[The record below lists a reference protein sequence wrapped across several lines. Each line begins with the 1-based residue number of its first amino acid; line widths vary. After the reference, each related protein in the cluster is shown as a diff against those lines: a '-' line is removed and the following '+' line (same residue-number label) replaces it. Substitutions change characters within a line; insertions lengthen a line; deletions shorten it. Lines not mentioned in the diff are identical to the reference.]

1 MVNEWWLLY
10 PKIHMNIE
18 YTKYV
23 NVSAYL
29 DSRSYAGWLTFCWL
43 TCKTKKLK
51 HLQFFYTHKLF
62 DDIFLSLWNLS
73 FYSLHRR
80 SFFPFPRTQRCG
92 INIEVVYVVANYFL
106 SLTNAF
112 EMQGNSVDD
121 DDVHDVAFAPFQ
133 KENISF
139 ACAKWGEKS

>member
-1 MVNEWWLLY
+1 MSVCFSTN
-10 PKIHMNIE
+10 M
-18 YTKYV
+18 T
-23 NVSAYL
+23 
-29 DSRSYAGWLTFCWL
+29 
-43 TCKTKKLK
+43 
-51 HLQFFYTHKLF
+51 
-62 DDIFLSLWNLS
+62 FLSLWNLS
-73 FYSLHRR
+73 FYSLRIGL
-80 SFFPFPRTQRCG
+80 FPFAQEWRCG
-92 INIEVVYVVANYFL
+92 INIEVVYVVAKYFL